1 MAFFRSDSDL
11 RVFSFTHFDKQASRY
26 MAKCKQLFFITRFI
40 EKNYINGHIS
50 RRSMQLYMTT
60 KVQRNSKWNKKNC
73 RNITGKECDLTC
85 LFDYTHNYIVGVRTK
100 FGSSMSKWEEI
111 KDISYIFT
119 VDPEAPTL
127 EVKFVD
133 KSMYINAAVKTP
145 HCIKDI
151 YNLKYNIEASLNNAP
166 KQIKFKEV
174 KMNSAVI
181 LDTTGLSG
189 NYCVEALTV
198 FTMEQKKISQPSK
211 PFCHLFKD
219 EEYNSGHNWS
229 FAVLILFPILL
240 ISGILLYCYI
250 KSRHPGEA
258 KRPVALDFSRFS
270 RELCTSEFSEMTP
283 QQYDKITTVEISG
296 QNLNIDADYELSHFR
311 YTKTHPA
318 LREFGEDGSKSQMSG
333 GYKLSSLRSSLKDHS
348 CERCST
354 SDFSCE
360 ESESS
365 SGPHISRL
373 LTLHDMQKTNLDHTQ
388 DEDEDKIKEPDP
400 NELLLSTVKSDF
412 WNMSSLGSK
421 SFCPLNQS
429 LSVRFE
435 TLKIEGKSGQVENSD
450 GESSD
455 QCFSEFEDSTEDLN
469 EESDTEDQLSSN
481 SNLQK
486 LRCSGYE
493 SRGYMAR

>member
-1 MAFFRSDSDL
+1 MSVWFTWAFLISQCFVL
-11 RVFSFTHFDKQASRY
+11 QIAS
-26 MAKCKQLFFITRFI
+26 LLHPPLNVTT
-40 EKNYINGHIS
+40 IS
-50 RRSMQLYMTT
+50 RNFKLFLTWAPDPRNPPNVSYQVAY
-60 KVQRNSKWNKKNC
+60 RYINSKWNKKNC

-240 ISGILLYCYI
+240 ISGILLYVTSSPDI
-250 KSRHPGEA
+250 LA
-258 KRPVALDFSRFS
+258 KQRGQLLWIFPDSAGNCV
-270 RELCTSEFSEMTP
+270 P
-283 QQYDKITTVEISG
+283 QS
-296 QNLNIDADYELSHFR
+296 FR
-311 YTKTHPA
+311 K
-318 LREFGEDGSKSQMSG
+318 
-333 GYKLSSLRSSLKDHS
+333 
-348 CERCST
+348 
-354 SDFSCE
+354 
-360 ESESS
+360 
-365 SGPHISRL
+365 
-373 LTLHDMQKTNLDHTQ
+373 
-388 DEDEDKIKEPDP
+388 
-400 NELLLSTVKSDF
+400 
-412 WNMSSLGSK
+412 
-421 SFCPLNQS
+421 
-429 LSVRFE
+429 
-435 TLKIEGKSGQVENSD
+435 
-450 GESSD
+450 
-455 QCFSEFEDSTEDLN
+455 
-469 EESDTEDQLSSN
+469 
-481 SNLQK
+481 
-486 LRCSGYE
+486 
-493 SRGYMAR
+493 